1 MSTAAALPARSN
13 AALAFIFI
21 TVLLDMLAL
30 GIIVPVLP
38 SLITQF
44 RGGDA
49 AGGAIIYGAFA
60 TTWAAMQFVCA
71 PVLGSLSDRF
81 GRRKVILLSN
91 VGLGLDYLLMA
102 LAPTLGW

>member
-21 TVLLDMLAL
+21 TVLLDMLAV

-44 RGGDA
+44 RGGDTASA
-49 AGGAIIYGAFA
+49 ATIYGLFA
-60 TTWAAMQFVCA
+60 ATWAAMQFVFS

-81 GRRKVILLSN
+81 GRRTVILASN

-102 LAPTLGW
+102 MAPT